1 MYQLDHATRC
11 QILSALVE
19 GVSIRAISRMT
30 NVARN
35 TISSLALA
43 AGAVC
48 AKYQDKALVNLN
60 AKRIQCDEIWQYIYC
75 KDANVPEKMK
85 DRFGVG
91 SVWTWTALDADS
103 KLICS
108 WMVGPRDAKSAY
120 MFMQDLAPRLSNR
133 VQLTTDGLQAYLSAV
148 EATFGDA
155 IDYAQLVKLYGA
167 PRESE
172 ARYSPADC
180 IGVRVQEVS
189 GSPDRKHVST
199 SYIERQNLTMRM
211 HMRRYTRLTNGFS
224 KRLENHMAAL
234 ALHFMYYNFVRV
246 HQTLR
251 TTPAQAA
258 GVDSRLWEIS
268 DIVDLVE
275 QDEQERKDNAY
286 GEGGNAR
293 RTKRA

>member
-30 NVARN
+30 GVARN
-35 TISSLALA
+35 TIGSLALA

-48 AKYQDKALVNLN
+48 AKYQDKVLVNLT
-60 AKRIQCDEIWQYIYC
+60 ATKIQCDEIWQYIYC
-75 KDANVPEKMK
+75 KDANVPEAMK
-85 DRFGVG
+85 DQFGVG
-91 SVWTWTALDADS
+91 SVWTWVAIDSDS

-133 VQLTTDGLQAYLSAV
+133 VQLTTDGLQAYLTAV

-155 IDYAQLVKLYGA
+155 IDYAQLIKLYGA

-234 ALHFMYYNFVRV
+234 ALHFMYYNFVRI
-246 HQTLR
+246 HQTLK

-286 GEGGNAR
+286 GAGTEPR
-293 RTKRA
+293 RTKR